1 MTVSPFSE
9 LEFASNPIASVI
21 TIDSELIRGTEAQ
34 IVNSLLPRVREESIA
49 LDLSNVERIDAAG
62 IAALITLYCT
72 AIEAGTEFSV
82 VDPSTHVLEMLR
94 IVGLVP
100 ILMAEDQVRSRLDRS
115 AA

>member
-1 MTVSPFSE
+1 MTVSSFSE

-34 IVNSLLPRVREESIA
+34 IVNSILPRVRKESIA

-72 AIEAGTEFSV
+72 AVEAGTEFSV
-82 VDPSTHVLEMLR
+82 IDPSTHVLEMLR
-94 IVGLVP
+94 IVGLAP
-100 ILMAEDQVRSRLDRS
+100 IQIGRAHV
-115 AA
+115 